1 MLQAIRDKAQGIF
14 AWAML
19 ILVGIPFAFWGINNY
34 FDSGKESPVATVGER
49 DFYERDLARAYQQD
63 LANLVGLGDI
73 DEKLIKRQSLERLI
87 RDELVAQAAER
98 EGLVV
103 PDSEVRAFV
112 QTLPYFQTEGKFDK
126 EKYNLMLSAQ
136 GMNSAGFVA
145 QVRRALTM
153 EQLRR
158 GIADSAFSTGQQV
171 DRFYRLQN
179 QEREVEFVTIPV
191 EKGETDISP
200 AAITQYY
207 QSHPEEF
214 QSPETVSVSFLT
226 LNLDD
231 VAKSVQ
237 VTEEELKAYYEE
249 QKESFT
255 SAERRRVSHILVS
268 ADFSKPDEE
277 KAALAKI
284 TQIRERIAQGE
295 DFAKLA
301 KELSDD
307 KASAEK
313 GGDLGYVV
321 KGSLEPNLER
331 VALSLAK
338 GAVSDPVK
346 TSFGYHLIT
355 VTELIPA
362 TTRSFEE
369 MKNEI
374 AETYRK
380 NVAENKF
387 YELGQQLSEL
397 AFEHPDSLEPA
408 AAALRLPIQETK
420 PFTREAGEGIAA
432 EEAVRKAAFSDEV
445 LNGKN
450 SEPVEVRPE
459 QVIVLRLKEHHLAE
473 TRPIDEVK
481 GQIETLLRER
491 AARDRAR
498 ALAEAVVEEIQS
510 GKSMDEAVRGH
521 PWNPTKSLRLKR
533 DATSIPQAVVNAAF
547 RTAEVLRP
555 TRVELENGDQ
565 VVLRVVAIHPGSVPS
580 GSDRDK
586 QLEMARQFLM
596 RDAGQREFAALIT
609 QLRKGAEVYIKP
621 DAE

>member
-34 FDSGKESPVATVGER
+34 FDSGKESPIATVGER
-49 DFYERDLARAYQQD
+49 DFYERDLAHAYQQD

-73 DEKLIKRQSLERLI
+73 DEKLIKQQSLERLI

-98 EGLVV
+98 EGLAV

-112 QTLPYFQTEGKFDK
+112 QTLPYLQTEGKFDK

-136 GMNSAGFVA
+136 GMNSTGFVE

-158 GIADSAFSTGQQV
+158 GITDSAFSTSQQV

-179 QEREVEFVTIPV
+179 QEREIEFVTIPA
-191 EKGETDISP
+191 EKGGTEISS
-200 AAITQYY
+200 AATTEYY
-207 QSHPEEF
+207 QSHPQEF
-214 QSPETVSVSFLT
+214 QSPETVSVSFIV

-231 VAKSVQ
+231 VAKDVQ

-249 QKESFT
+249 QKENFT
-255 SAERRRVSHILVS
+255 SAERRRISHILVS
-268 ADFSKPDEE
+268 ADFSKPNEE
-277 KAALAKI
+277 QAALAKI
-284 TQIRERIAQGE
+284 TQIRERIVQGE

-307 KASAEK
+307 KVSAEK
-313 GGDLGYVV
+313 GGELGYIV

-338 GAVSDPVK
+338 GAISDPVK
-346 TSFGYHLIT
+346 TSFGYHIVT
-355 VTELIPA
+355 VTELVPA
-362 TTRSFEE
+362 MTRSFEE
-369 MKNEI
+369 VKDEI

-387 YELGQQLSEL
+387 YELGQELSEL
-397 AFEHPDSLEPA
+397 TFEHPNSLEPA

-459 QVIVLRLKEHHLAE
+459 QVVVLRLKEHHPAE
-473 TRPIDEVK
+473 ARPFDEVNS
-481 GQIETLLRER
+481 QIEALLRER
-491 AARDRAR
+491 TARDRAR
-498 ALAEAVVEEIQS
+498 ALAETVVGEIQS
-510 GKSMDEAVRGH
+510 GKSLEEAVRGH
-521 PWNPTKSLRLKR
+521 PWNLSKSLRLKR
-533 DATSIPQAVVNAAF
+533 DTTTVPQAVVNATF
-547 RTAEVLRP
+547 RTGEVLRP

-565 VVLRVVAIHPGSVPS
+565 VVLRVVAIYPGSVPS
-580 GSDRDK
+580 GLDRDK

-596 RDAGQREFAALIT
+596 RDAGQREFSALIA
-609 QLRKGAEVYIKP
+609 QLRKSAEIYVKP